1 MEKRKIIN
9 AAFLCAI
16 LILIAISY
24 AVYVNLMSLHDN
36 AELVKKSYNEINL
49 LARIEKSIIDGETG
63 QRGYIITRNNSY
75 LEPYYGSKKEIN
87 FLLEQY
93 KNNLSG
99 NAEKLKDYS
108 LLDRLISKKFYE
120 LNYTVELKEK
130 KLDDSVISRIN
141 SDIGKVYMD
150 SIRTVMNELLTKENL
165 ILKNNEEVT
174 LASSR
179 NTLWSYSI
187 GFVISF
193 GIIIFVFLSLR
204 RENELR
210 KKMEA
215 EANQSKLFFSTSL
228 ISIGDAVIT
237 TDAKGII
244 TFMNKVAEAVTK
256 WSSEEAKGRNIESIF
271 NIYREG
277 TREVVPSPVK
287 RALETKQIVG
297 LNNHTIL
304 LDKFGNEIHIDD
316 SAAPILNE
324 NEEVTGAVLIF
335 RDITAKRQTE
345 IDLQKSYEQVK
356 ELNKEMDAKIN
367 ELQHLNKDL
376 ESFTYSVSHD
386 LRAPLRSIDGFS
398 KIVLTEYENVLD
410 DEGKRLLN
418 IVRDNAVKMG
428 VFIDELLNFSKLGR
442 KALVYNVTDFTKLVE
457 DAIVIIGGEE
467 KNKAVIN
474 IKPLLPAYVDEV
486 LMFEVWK
493 NLISN
498 ALKFSSKKENPEIEI
513 GCYVTDNGIR
523 YYVKD
528 NGVGFNPAYSN
539 KLFGVFQRLHS
550 DSEFP
555 GNGVGLALCEK
566 IIRLHGGSISAE
578 SKLNEET
585 IFSFVIPSKN

>member
-16 LILIAISY
+16 LILIAISF
-24 AVYVNLMSLHDN
+24 AVYINLTALHDN
-36 AELVKKSYNEINL
+36 AELVKKSYTEINL

-75 LEPYYGSKKEIN
+75 LEPYFGSKKEIN
-87 FLLEQY
+87 ILLEEY
-93 KNNLSG
+93 KNNISG
-99 NAEKLKDYS
+99 SPEKLYDFS
-108 LLDRLISKKFYE
+108 LLERLINKKFYE
-120 LNYTVELKEK
+120 LNFTVELKEK
-130 KLDDSVISRIN
+130 RLEDSVIARIN
-141 SDIGKVYMD
+141 SDLGKVYMD
-150 SIRTVMNELLTKENL
+150 SIRSVMKDLLTKENL
-165 ILKNNEEVT
+165 ILKNNEVVT

-187 GFVISF
+187 GFAISF
-193 GIIIFVFLSLR
+193 GIIIFVFISLR

-210 KKMEA
+210 KKLQA

-244 TFMNKVAEAVTK
+244 TFINKVAEGVTK
-256 WSSEEAKGRNIESIF
+256 WSSDEAIGRNIETIF
-271 NIYREG
+271 NIYKEG

-287 RALETKQIVG
+287 RAIETKEIVG

-304 LDKFGNEIHIDD
+304 LDKFGSEIHVDD
-316 SAAPILNE
+316 SAAPIMNE
-324 NEEVTGAVLIF
+324 KDEVTGAVLIF

-345 IDLQKSYEQVK
+345 VDLEKSYEQVK
-356 ELNKEMDAKIN
+356 ELNLEMDTKIS

-398 KIVLTEYENVLD
+398 KIVLHEYENVLD

-442 KALVYNVTDFTKLVE
+442 KALVYNVTDFRKLVD
-457 DAIVIIGGEE
+457 DAIVIIGSED
-467 KNKAVIN
+467 KNKTFFN

-498 ALKFSSKKENPEIEI
+498 ALKFSSKKENPQIEI
-513 GCYVTDNGIR
+513 GCNVTDTGVR

-528 NGVGFNPAYSN
+528 NGAGFNPAYAN

-566 IIRLHGGSISAE
+566 IIRLHGGTISAE
-578 SKLNEET
+578 SKINEET
-585 IFSFVIPSKN
+585 VFSFTIPNKN

>member
-63 QRGYIITRNNSY
+63 QRGYIITGNNSY

-99 NAEKLKDYS
+99 NTAKLEDYS
-108 LLDRLISKKFYE
+108 HLDRLINKKFYE

-528 NGVGFNPAYSN
+528 NGAGFNAAYAN

-566 IIRLHGGSISAE
+566 IIRLHGGTISAE
-578 SKLNEET
+578 SKINEET
-585 IFSFVIPSKN
+585 VFSFTIPNRN